1 MEEYGAKFNTSAGAC
16 HFGGEKCKILLLNKA
31 FFVHSVDL
39 PCDEIMAE
47 DVFRLV
53 ACENVDLFEREH
65 LTRLAYS
72 PEGRAVSA
80 AIAYSYHCGTCR
92 AISNRP
98 FTPSAYAAT
107 ALALYYRRRLAE
119 CESVEVASPD
129 GKRRATVS
137 AGGVTVYDYFS

>member
-1 MEEYGAKFNTSAGAC
+1 MEKEDAKFNTSAGVYR
-16 HFGGEKCKILLLNKA
+16 FGAEKCKLLLSNGT

-65 LTRLAYS
+65 LTHLAYS
-72 PEGRAVSA
+72 PEGGAVSA